1 MRTVLSG
8 AWCPGRIAALPWR
21 GRRERGRVGHDGAM
35 SATGGRS
42 DGAAGTR
49 SAAEQR
55 TLVRRLGA
63 ALEHGAVTLHH
74 QPLVELPSSRVVAV
88 EALARWDDEE
98 LGQVPPQVF
107 VAAAERSGMIVE
119 LGRQVLERA
128 CRDAATWGA
137 SSTGPAVNVNV
148 SPLQLREADF
158 VPLVADVLER
168 TGLDPSRLCV
178 EITETAAVQDFHLT
192 DRQLEGLRGLGVEV
206 ALDDFGTGYSS
217 LTMLRRLPVD
227 TVKMDRAFV
236 SHLTSDLRDGVLAR
250 LIIDAAH
257 SMGMRVCAEGV
268 ETPEQAHQLVALGCD
283 RAQGWLFA
291 PARPPDDPRLAPAW
305 AGAALLEAPI
315 SVPEATLPL
324 TGTDEL
330 VLATGADGRIAFAS
344 AAATRLLGRAPSAL
358 VGTAVADHLTEVDAD
373 HGGEG
378 GLAEGARRYEV
389 RTPPGGSRR
398 WIEIT
403 ARTLRDPQGR
413 AREAIGVGRDVTE
426 VVVAEREL
434 AQSERRFRRAFD
446 EAPIGMAMTTLDGAF
461 LRVNNAFAELLGMAP
476 EQVLRTTVAALTVEA
491 DREADSVNV
500 AQVRRGDADVHE
512 VSKRYR
518 HADGH
523 EVPARV
529 RAAVVTGLDGAPA
542 YIVAHV
548 IPA

>member
-1 MRTVLSG
+1 
-8 AWCPGRIAALPWR
+8 
-21 GRRERGRVGHDGAM
+21 
-35 SATGGRS
+35 
-42 DGAAGTR
+42 
-49 SAAEQR
+49 
-55 TLVRRLGA
+55 LVRRLGA
-63 ALEHGAVTLHH
+63 ALEHGSVTLHH

-119 LGRQVLERA
+119 LGRQVLHRA

-137 SSTGPAVNVNV
+137 TSTGPVVNVNV

-158 VPLVADVLER
+158 VPVVAETLER

-268 ETPEQAHQLVALGCD
+268 ETQEQAHQLVALGCD

-315 SVPEATLPL
+315 AVPEGTLPL
-324 TGTDEL
+324 TGTDEV
-330 VLATGADGRIAFAS
+330 VLATGVDGRIVFAS
-344 AAATRLLGRAPSAL
+344 AAAVRLLGTAPAAL
-358 VGTAVADHLTEVDAD
+358 VGTAVADHLTDVDAEP
-373 HGGEG
+373 GGEG

-389 RTPPGGSRR
+389 RTPPGRSRR
-398 WIEIT
+398 WIEFST
-403 ARTLRDPQGR
+403 RTLRDPQGR
-413 AREAIGVGRDVTE
+413 AREAIGVARDVTE
-426 VVVAEREL
+426 VVTAEREL
-434 AQSERRFRRAFD
+434 AESERRFRRAFD

-461 LRVNNAFAELLGMAP
+461 LRVNTAFADLLGMAP
-476 EQVLRTTVAALTVEA
+476 EQVLRTTVAALTVEE
-491 DREADSVNV
+491 DRAADSVNV
-500 AQVRRGDADVHE
+500 AEVRRGDADVHE

-529 RAAVVTGLDGAPA
+529 RAAVVTGQDGAPA

-548 IPA
+548 IPG